1 MTDQLVL
8 HLKREYF
15 DAIKRGDKLFEYRLR
30 TPYWKTRLVG
40 RNYKTVLLLCGY
52 PKFDDEEKTI
62 LCRWQG
68 YEPQII
74 RHPHFG
80 EKPVHVFAIRV
91 DDKIST

>member
-1 MTDQLVL
+1 
-8 HLKREYF
+8 
-15 DAIKRGDKLFEYRLR
+15 
-30 TPYWKTRLVG
+30 
-40 RNYKTVLLLCGY
+40 LLLCGY